1 MEQNEKSLHA
11 RPVTSPRLTGDTD
24 RHFFKDDSETLLDE
38 GTCPKDEV
46 SVADSDS
53 PHTPQDPA
61 FQPFSVAGADSFE
74 KPGSTR
80 RLVLRKLS
88 ESHTHACAA
97 RREMTLHMTLTR
109 PDLRT
114 TDGTVITAADEPL
127 HITALPFPGEPQS
140 IWDTLPTESSIVKR
154 FWRRIRKS

>member
-1 MEQNEKSLHA
+1 MEQKEKPLYP
-11 RPVTSPRLTGDTD
+11 RPVTSPRLTEDTD
-24 RHFFKDDSETLLDE
+24 RNFFKDDSETLFDH
-38 GTCPKDEV
+38 GTCTKDEA

-53 PHTPQDPA
+53 PHTPQDPV
-61 FQPFSVAGADSFE
+61 FQPSSLSDADSLE
-74 KPGSTR
+74 KPGNTR
-80 RLVLRKLS
+80 PLAPRKMS
-88 ESHTHACAA
+88 ESLTHACAA

-114 TDGTVITAADEPL
+114 TDEAVITAADEPL
-127 HITALPFPGEPQS
+127 HITALPFPGEQQS